1 MAKLKAKVKKEK
13 SKQKNEEA
21 LCDLLGYEKPD
32 PKLKEKTDKEK
43 EDELEQFLN
52 KDFTVSKIDLG
63 PVPQKSRYEQ
73 SLEE

>member
-32 PKLKEKTDKEK
+32 PKQAEKTEKEK
-43 EDELEQFLN
+43 EDELEQFLTEDYVL
-52 KDFTVSKIDLG
+52 KGQTDIQIPL
-63 PVPQKSRYEQ
+63 KSAQ
-73 SLEE
+73 